1 MLTLLFIAV
10 TVVVSWLAFQNPRLL
25 DRLIL
30 WPPAVRRGQVDRLLT
45 HGFIH
50 ADWSHLLFNM
60 ITLFFFGRLAE
71 RVV

>member
-50 ADWSHLLFNM
+50 ADWSP
-60 ITLFFFGRLAE
+60 E
-71 RVV
+71 SE